1 MTCPWP
7 SSPAAP
13 SPQPA
18 PPTSSSCLTAN
29 VTSAATPGTRIPAR
43 WTSTRLASAR
53 TQTTS
58 CYPTS
63 PASPRSAR
71 CRTGRTSPLLAV
83 VTGLGKKSL
92 LSLSMRMA
100 LHDMYAAHPGYTTR
114 VRLHVRDSN
123 GDVVAAASAATS
135 TLLRRHYL
143 INCTAMPPLLSSP
156 S

>member
-100 LHDMYAAHPGYTTR
+100 LHDMYAHPGYTTR

-123 GDVVAAASAATS
+123 RDVVTAASAGTS
-135 TLLRRHYL
+135 TLRFRS
-143 INCTAMPPLLSSP
+143 NCSVASMHESIPCTE
-156 S
+156 